1 MSTTTHSLSSA
12 GKTPEQVS
20 GAAGGPAD
28 GFAAMF
34 EASISAGDF
43 GKEGEIVKGTI
54 VAVQRDNVV
63 IDIGGKSEGM
73 IALAEFADAT
83 GQITVKAG
91 DSVDVYIESRENDDG
106 LVMLSKEKA
115 DKMKVWDEISAAC
128 ERDELIEGT
137 ISQRVK
143 GGLSVTIRGGV
154 KAFLP
159 GSQVDLRPIRNLDKL
174 IGQTY
179 QFKVIK
185 FNKKR
190 GNIVLSRRVLLER
203 ERDEQKTKTLQT
215 LEEGKVVKGVI
226 KNITEYGAFVDL
238 GGIDGL
244 LHITDMSW
252 GRVNH
257 PSELFQV
264 GDEVTVRVLK
274 YNPETER
281 VSLGLKQ
288 TQEDPWSHAE
298 EAFPPGKKV
307 RGKVQS
313 ITDYGAFVELEPGV
327 EGLIHVS
334 EMSWTKKVKHP
345 SKVLEVGQEVE
356 CQVLEVDSKSKRISL
371 GLKQL
376 EADPWTI
383 FTEKYSPGAKI
394 SGQVRS
400 ITDYGV
406 FIGIEEGVDGM
417 VHKSDISWT
426 VKVNNP
432 ADLYKKGDHVEAI
445 ILSINHDE
453 KKVSL
458 GVKQL
463 WDDPWP
469 TIFSELPPGKV
480 VHCKVLSIVDYGVFV
495 HVRDGVEG
503 LIPQNE
509 VVEPKDEAGTDKPL
523 RAGDELDA
531 EMANIDTQER
541 RITLSMRMGE
551 AAGATAAAAAT
562 TTDAKPAAAR
572 ASKAPKK
579 TSAAEAAAGG
589 TIGELIK
596 QKLGAKLAAMGDKAE
611 GDEKDE
617 GEKNE

>member
-1 MSTTTHSLSSA
+1 MDSHEATA
-12 GKTPEQVS
+12 GDNE
-20 GAAGGPAD
+20 D
-28 GFAAMF
+28 FAAMLA
-34 EASISAGDF
+34 ESF
-43 GKEGEIVKGTI
+43 GQDTVKEGEILRGTVIAVGKDYAI
-54 VAVQRDNVV
+54 VDV
-63 IDIGGKSEGM
+63 GYKSEGQVP
-73 IALAEFADAT
+73 LEEFRTAD
-83 GQITVKAG
+83 GQIGVKPG
-91 DSVDVYIESRENDDG
+91 DVVDVLLESRENDAG
-106 LVMLSKEKA
+106 MCVLSKEKA
-115 DKMKVWDEISAAC
+115 DRFKVWDEISAAC
-128 ERDELIEGT
+128 ERDELIEGVIT
-137 ISQRVK
+137 ARVK

-190 GNIVLSRRVLLER
+190 GNIVLSRRVLLEK
-203 ERDEQKTKTLQT
+203 ERDEQKTKTLLT

-257 PSELFQV
+257 PSEIFQV

-307 RGKVQS
+307 SGKVQS

-345 SKVLEVGQEVE
+345 SKVLEVGQTIE

-376 EADPWTI
+376 EPDPWTL

-394 SGQVRS
+394 TGKVRS

-426 VKVNNP
+426 AKVNNP
-432 ADLYKKGDHVEAI
+432 SDLYKKGDDVEAI

-469 TIFSELPPGKV
+469 TIFNEFPPGKLV
-480 VHCKVLSIVDYGVFV
+480 KCKVISVVDYGVFV
-495 HVRDGVEG
+495 KVKDGVEG
-503 LIPQNE
+503 LIAQGDL
-509 VVEPKDEAGTDKPL
+509 VEPKDEAGKELGFHP
-523 RAGDELDA
+523 GDEIEA
-531 EMANIDTQER
+531 EIANIDSQER
-541 RITLSMRMGE
+541 RITLSMRVGE
-551 AAGATAAAAAT
+551 TAGAAAT
-562 TTDAKPAAAR
+562 PGAVGAGDAKPVQR

-579 TSAAEAAAGG
+579 SAAAEAAGG

-596 QKLGAKLAAMGDKAE
+596 QKLGEKLAQMNADKKDDE
-611 GDEKDE
+611 EKDD
-617 GEKNE
+617 